1 MFESMWC
8 LLGQDMSGTSS
19 SRITGG
25 DTHMWASQLVH
36 NDLRGQQD
44 AVSVAYLRSDYLV
57 KLDNF
62 TLLKPNEDE
71 GYKIGVGSN
80 FAWVHAMENFD
91 YIMLN
96 TVSLFFFYIYIYNIP
111 THTYTGST
119 LAS

>member
-36 NDLRGQQD
+36 NDLRDQQD

-80 FAWVHAMENFD
+80 FAWVHAIENFD

-96 TVSLFFFYIYIYNIP
+96 TVSCSLFIYTCIP
-111 THTYTGST
+111 THIIGPT